1 MTGWS
6 EPEGGPGPSTARALH
21 HGRPM
26 PASAVAPAR
35 TSRPETFLLATAL
48 AILVLLAWGYVWS
61 GAGAGM
67 SALELTTL
75 ALFPH
80 RLGSSMPGMDAMP
93 FSWPGA
99 IAMWWVMMIAM
110 MTPGATPL
118 VLLHARTWRRA
129 QAAPAALPRIAR
141 ALLLAGG
148 YLAVWLA
155 FSVGAAALQSLLEP
169 SGLLSPMM
177 LWSRSAP
184 LSAAVL
190 ACAGLY
196 QLSPL
201 KQRCLSKC
209 RSPIAFIAQHWQ
221 PGSLGAFMMGIRHG
235 AWCVGCCAPLMALLF
250 VGGLMNLAWIAALTL
265 LVLAEKLAPHGPWV
279 GRGAGVLLLIWAG
292 ATLVA

>member
-1 MTGWS
+1 MT
-6 EPEGGPGPSTARALH
+6 PPAL
-21 HGRPM
+21 
-26 PASAVAPAR
+26 APAR
-35 TSRPETFLLATAL
+35 ANRLEAFLLAAAL
-48 AILVLLAWGYVWS
+48 AILILLAWGYVWS

-67 SALELTTL
+67 SALEMTALT
-75 ALFPH
+75 LFPH
-80 RLGSSMPGMDAMP
+80 RLDGSTPGMEGMA
-93 FSWPGA
+93 FSWTGA

-110 MTPGATPL
+110 MTPGAMPL
-118 VLLHARTWRRA
+118 VLLHARTWQRA
-129 QAAPAALPRIAR
+129 QAAPAALQRIAH
-141 ALLLAGG
+141 ALLLAAG
-148 YLAVWLA
+148 YLASWLA
-155 FSVGAAALQSLLEP
+155 FSVAAAALQRLLEP

-221 PGSLGAFMMGIRHG
+221 PGRLGAFVMGVRHG

-265 LVLAEKLAPHGPWV
+265 LVLVEKLAPHGAWV
-279 GRGAGVLLLIWAG
+279 GRGAGVLLLMWAG
-292 ATLVA
+292 ATLVLA